1 MWGKQHGF
9 LTCSRYKI
17 LNSLYV
23 QELLGAIL
31 LPTALAVIKIL
42 GHSKLDCL
50 ESGEITLRTFPQGML
65 PLKEPRAAQSLSQTK
80 GIVPKMIT

>member
-42 GHSKLDCL
+42 GHSKLDSL
-50 ESGEITLRTFPQGML
+50 E
-65 PLKEPRAAQSLSQTK
+65 TK
-80 GIVPKMIT
+80 GYHLAGISARNAALKPKVATPLLWSK